1 MIDVLM
7 SAAGCPGRTGAY
19 TPSVS
24 DSPLLAAQ
32 GGQKARIGAG
42 VFLDDLQ
49 PAVIVQQPAEGL
61 RRIGVLE
68 VHADALAALQL
79 DLFAGNGRRKIAG
92 SAEVTGD
99 QVQSLMPRIGL
110 LIESDLAVRV
120 GDAYRGQQRREKL
133 AGRRIVAPRHG
144 FPGIVNFAVDDQKV
158 SRLHAL
164 RHVADL

>member
-7 SAAGCPGRTGAY
+7 SAGGSPGRPRAY

-49 PAVIVQQPAEGL
+49 AAVIVQQPAEGL

-79 DLFAGNGRRKIAG
+79 DLFAGHGCRKIACG
-92 SAEVTGD
+92 AEVTGD
-99 QVQSLMPRIGL
+99 QVQSLVPRIGFVV
-110 LIESDLAVRV
+110 EADLPVRV
-120 GDAYRGQQRREKL
+120 GDAYRSPQRRAKIE
-133 AGRRIVAPRHG
+133 GCRR
-144 FPGIVNFAVDDQKV
+144 
-158 SRLHAL
+158 
-164 RHVADL
+164 